1 MKRAKPGWEETAR
14 REVGVVTGDG
24 DKGHY
29 LAILYMVTECRK
41 VGRQAVEWRERL
53 VPGTTL
59 CQATTGQIGAS
70 ALLDVVDKGVRA
82 LSHLA
87 RKRTRPQLPGVRGD
101 NHLNAALRRRR
112 R

>member
-41 VGRQAVEWRERL
+41 VGRAAVEWRERL
-53 VPGTTL
+53 VPGSTL
-59 CQATTGQIGAS
+59 YQASTGVIGAA
-70 ALLDVVDKGVRA
+70 ALLEVVAKGVRA
-82 LSHLA
+82 LSGIA
-87 RKRTRPQLPGVRGD
+87 RKEDEAATSRRTRR
-101 NHLNAALRRRR
+101 
-112 R
+112 